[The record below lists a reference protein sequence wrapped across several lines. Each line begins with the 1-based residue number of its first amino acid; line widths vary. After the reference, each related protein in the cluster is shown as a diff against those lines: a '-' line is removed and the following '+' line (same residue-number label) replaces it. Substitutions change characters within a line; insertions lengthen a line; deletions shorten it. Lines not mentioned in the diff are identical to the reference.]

1 MPFIPG
7 DDNINRQGRPKGV
20 SNKLSTDLREMF
32 ADFLN
37 DNATR
42 IQGWFDSVAETRPDK
57 ALELYI
63 KLSEMV
69 IPKLKAIAP
78 PEEKKDIQYNVRV
91 IDSTEAKEQSD
102 KIDKLQEMGIIDE
115 NADLVDGVVFT
126 LPEALG
132 E

>member
-1 MPFIPG
+1 VPFIRG

-20 SNKLSTDLREMF
+20 SNKLSTDLREML

-37 DNATR
+37 DNAPR

-78 PEEKKDIQYNVRV
+78 PEEKKDIQYNVRI
-91 IDSTEAKEQSD
+91 IDSKETHEQVE
-102 KIDKLQEMGIIDE
+102 KIQKLQEMGMIDE
-115 NADLVDGVVFT
+115 DANLI
-126 LPEALG
+126 
-132 E
+132 